1 MPVARTKLCVYIRF
15 RPLDSVLRHDLPVDV
30 DLLVVL
36 CAMSLA
42 EKYGW
47 YIYYIYFERFVGIWQ
62 LSFRAAGPCM
72 LLGCNV

>member
-15 RPLDSVLRHDLPVDV
+15 RPLDSVLRNDLPVDV

-47 YIYYIYFERFVGIWQ
+47 YILLY
-62 LSFRAAGPCM
+62 LFREVCGYLAAFISSRWSLYATRM
-72 LLGCNV
+72 